1 MLHQY
6 TKIVQESDKKLSPI
20 SLLPIFSKI
29 VKSLIFNDMFNYLD
43 KIIFLQSFKL
53 VLFKETPVLLNY
65 YQLPIKFT
73 KVLILGQREILR
85 RVFCDIS
92 KAFDEFCMNFYFLNC
107 SLVEQRECFEIF
119 KKFLDSVST
128 KSCFKRTNVIVA
140 KCNWRCSTRFCFRTS
155 FIFYLYK

>member
-43 KIIFLQSFKL
+43 KTIFLQSFKL

-73 KVLILGQREILR
+73 KVLILAQREILR

-107 SLVEQRECFEIF
+107 SLVE
-119 KKFLDSVST
+119 
-128 KSCFKRTNVIVA
+128 
-140 KCNWRCSTRFCFRTS
+140 
-155 FIFYLYK
+155 